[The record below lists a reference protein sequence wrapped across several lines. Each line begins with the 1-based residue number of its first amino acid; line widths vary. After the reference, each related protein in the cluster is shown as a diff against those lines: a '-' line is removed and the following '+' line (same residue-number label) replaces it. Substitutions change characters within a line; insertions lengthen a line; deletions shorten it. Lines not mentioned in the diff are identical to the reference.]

1 MSLVH
6 GCHQRGRDTGSLL
19 IKYVTYM
26 ERGGREGGH
35 WVVVGLSWG
44 EWVGGWVGEGGGT
57 IV

>member
-26 ERGGREGGH
+26 ERRGREGGH

-44 EWVGGWVGEGGGT
+44 EWVGGWVRGEEP
-57 IV
+57 